1 MDYLINFR
9 QKNRFEKHH
18 ERALEVEREYELATL
33 SYAIKNQDE
42 QEIKRSKKRL
52 VEIHHEIEALNIG
65 R

>member
-1 MDYLINFR
+1 MDYLINYGH
-9 QKNRFEKHH
+9 KNRFEKHH

-52 VEIHHEIEALNIG
+52 VEIHHEIEALNMG
-65 R
+65 G

>member
-1 MDYLINFR
+1 MDYLINYGR
-9 QKNRFEKHH
+9 KNRFEKHH

-65 R
+65 G